1 MLAWTFKLFSTA
13 ILDILRRQKLQ
24 RRPSMYWKRLWKLLQ
39 MVMVSEES
47 EDSEYDS
54 EKEEMFTDG
63 LHYSLDR

>member
-1 MLAWTFKLFSTA
+1 
-13 ILDILRRQKLQ
+13 
-24 RRPSMYWKRLWKLLQ
+24 MYWKRLWRLLE